1 MSSSALQGA
10 ARVAQP
16 HERVTEEPPC
26 HSAIECLSTVAW
38 PTLHLRAVEA
48 FVLRDETVK
57 PVVGSFGAMPYRP
70 GLFVR
75 VTDAQS
81 CSGFGE
87 VWANFPVGGAEYKA
101 GLIRHY
107 AAPLLVGQ
115 SLSRPTD
122 ALDLLESRLAALTL
136 QVGDFGAMAQVCAGI
151 DQAIWD
157 LACKRVGRAFWDLA
171 GGHSDVEVYASGIGP
186 DDVGAIIGDH
196 AALGHTRF
204 KIKLGFGDAIDRRNL
219 DVALKAL
226 PEGATLLTDANQAWD
241 MPTAGRWLADLQAMG
256 VGWCEEPVRAD
267 TANRDWAA
275 LAGPMHTLRLAAGE
289 NLRSLCAMAALA
301 GEGAVRVIQP
311 DLGKWGGI
319 TGALRLAA
327 LLPHDTWLCPHWLSG
342 AIGQAASFQL
352 AGALRSKAPVEIDTN
367 PNALRTGLL
376 KDALKLHQGS
386 IRLGDHAGLI
396 SDLSGAWSGS
406 GGVAGGFS

>member
-1 MSSSALQGA
+1 MFSSAKQGA
-10 ARVAQP
+10 AFVAQP
-16 HERVTEEPPC
+16 QAGFPDDHPP
-26 HSAIECLSTVAW
+26 HSAIECLSAVAW
-38 PTLHLRAVEA
+38 PAVHLCAVEA
-48 FVLRDETVK
+48 VVLRDETVK
-57 PVVGSFGAMPYRP
+57 PILGSFGAMPYRP

-75 VTDAQS
+75 VTDAEG

-107 AAPLLVGQ
+107 ASPILVGQ
-115 SLSRPTD
+115 TLGRPSD
-122 ALDLLESRLAALTL
+122 ALDMLESRLAALTL
-136 QVGDFGAMAQVCAGI
+136 QIGDFGAMAQVCAGI

-157 LACKRVGRAFWDLA
+157 LACKRLGRPFWDLA

-186 DDVGAIIGDH
+186 DDVGEIIRGH
-196 AALGHTRF
+196 AELGHTRF
-204 KIKLGFGDAIDRRNL
+204 KIKLGFGDDIDRRNL
-219 DVALKAL
+219 DDALQAV
-226 PEGATLLTDANQAWD
+226 PAGATLLTDANQAWD
-241 MPTAGRWLADLQAMG
+241 LPTASRWLADLQSMG
-256 VGWCEEPVRAD
+256 VAWCEEPVRAD

-275 LAGPMHTLRLAAGE
+275 LAGPMRTLRLAAGE
-289 NLRSLCAMAALA
+289 NLRSLSTMAALA

-319 TGALRLAA
+319 TGALRLNAM
-327 LLPHDTWLCPHWLSG
+327 LPQGTWLCPHWLSG

-367 PNALRTGLL
+367 PNALRTALL
-376 KDALKLHQGS
+376 RDTVKVHHGR

-396 SDLSGAWSGS
+396 PDLAADCFGATG
-406 GGVAGGFS
+406 AL